1 MEAFGPLFFYIY
13 LKCWMSSNLFCSH
26 IHVGEVRVFNAGSKP
41 CCKLK
46 RSNETKGLSLE
57 EYRKYLSDKLNAG
70 IRATDCNDC
79 WIKEASGIKSYRQN
93 GSNLV
98 TPLERQKLKN
108 DPSFTLPVRF
118 LEVILSNVCNFACQM
133 CGPHLSTK
141 WQSLLKTKDIF
152 KSKYYKILHDKNI
165 KERSAFVSDEELK
178 NLKYLKLMGGEPFL
192 AKETFELLERVDR
205 LGIAH
210 KIKLIS
216 PTNCSIFPN
225 PRTVEILKTFKSVT
239 INTSFDGVEELND
252 YIRVGSDWNKC
263 IKNFQK
269 WIDLRDTYSKKFTVY
284 ISCTVTILNVNK
296 LSKIFKFFSN
306 YLPPHQIGINP
317 TTYPI
322 HLSIA
327 NLKKEDIKS
336 SLEKAKQSLP
346 NFQEIYKSL
355 DKRELNYEEKIKL
368 KEHLVSMKTLTGKT
382 LQEVNPQM
390 SEIVSRIT
398 MGF

>member
-1 MEAFGPLFFYIY
+1 
-13 LKCWMSSNLFCSH
+13 MSSNLFCSH
-26 IHVGEVRVFNAGSKP
+26 VHVGEVRTFNGGSKP
-41 CCKLK
+41 CCKIK
-46 RSNETKGLSLE
+46 RSNEVKGLSLK

-70 IRATDCNDC
+70 IRVTDCNDC
-79 WIKEASGIKSYRQN
+79 WVKEASGIKSYRQS

-118 LEVILSNVCNFACQM
+118 LEVILSNICNFACQM

-152 KSKYYKILHDKNI
+152 KSKYYKILHDKNN
-165 KERSAFVSDEELK
+165 KERSDSISDEELK

-192 AKETFELLERVDR
+192 AKETFELLERVDK

-210 KIKLIS
+210 KIKLVS
-216 PTNCSIFPN
+216 PTNCSVFPN
-225 PRTVEILKTFKSVT
+225 PRTIDILKTFKSVN

-263 IKNFQK
+263 IENFEK
-269 WIDLRDTYSKKFTVY
+269 WIDLKNTYPKKFTVY

-322 HLSIA
+322 HLSIG
-327 NLKKEDIKS
+327 NLQKKDIES
-336 SLEKAKQSLP
+336 SLEKAKQFLP
-346 NFQEIYKSL
+346 NFQEINNSL
-355 DKRELNYEEKIKL
+355 DKRKLNYEEKLKL

>member
-1 MEAFGPLFFYIY
+1 M
-13 LKCWMSSNLFCSH
+13 SNLFCSH
-26 IHVGEVRVFNAGSKP
+26 IHVGEVRQFKAGSKP
-41 CCKLK
+41 CCKIK
-46 RSNETKGLSLE
+46 RSNKAKGFSLK

-70 IRATDCNDC
+70 IRVADCNDC
-79 WIKEASGIKSYRQN
+79 WVKEASGVMSYRQD
-93 GSNLV
+93 GSKLV
-98 TPLERQKLKN
+98 TQLERQKLQN

-118 LEVILSNVCNFACQM
+118 LEVILSNTCNFACQM

-152 KSKYYKILHDKNI
+152 KSEYYKVLHRKNY
-165 KERSAFVSDEELK
+165 KEQTDSISDEELK

-192 AKETFELLERVDR
+192 AKETFELLERVDK

-210 KIKLIS
+210 KIKLVS
-216 PTNCSIFPN
+216 PTNCSVFPN
-225 PRTVEILKTFKSVT
+225 PRTIEILKTFKSVI

-263 IKNFQK
+263 IENFEK
-269 WIDLRDTYSKKFTVY
+269 WIDLRNIYSEKFSVY

-296 LSKIFKFFSN
+296 LFKIFKFFSN
-306 YLPPHQIGINP
+306 YLLPHQIGFNP

-336 SLEKAKQSLP
+336 SLENAKQFLP
-346 NFQEIYKSL
+346 NFQEINNSL
-355 DKRELNYEEKIKL
+355 DKRKLNYEEKMKL
-368 KEHLVSMKTLTGKT
+368 KEHIVSMKTLTGKT

-390 SEIVSRIT
+390 SEIVNRIT

>member
-1 MEAFGPLFFYIY
+1 MNN
-13 LKCWMSSNLFCSH
+13 SLFCSH
-26 IHVGEVRVFNAGSKP
+26 IHVGEVRMFGKGSKP
-41 CCKLK
+41 CCKIK
-46 RSNETKGLSLE
+46 RSNKAKGLSLK

-70 IRATDCNDC
+70 IRVTDCNDC
-79 WIKEASGIKSYRQN
+79 WIKEKSGIKSYREN
-93 GSNLV
+93 GNKLV
-98 TPLERQKLKN
+98 TRLERQKLKN

-118 LEVILSNVCNFACQM
+118 LEVILSNICNFACQM

-152 KSKYYKILHDKNI
+152 KSEYYKVLHDKNI
-165 KERSAFVSDEELK
+165 KERSDFVSDEELK
-178 NLKYLKLMGGEPFL
+178 NLKFLKLMGGEPFL
-192 AKETFELLERVDR
+192 AKETFELLERVDK
-205 LGIAH
+205 LGIAR
-210 KIKLIS
+210 KIKLVS
-216 PTNCSIFPN
+216 PTNCSVFPN
-225 PRTVEILKTFKSVT
+225 PRTIEILKTFKSVT

-263 IKNFQK
+263 IENLQK
-269 WIDLRDTYSKKFTVY
+269 WIDLTDTYSKKFTVY

-327 NLKKEDIKS
+327 NLKKEYIKS
-336 SLEKAKQSLP
+336 SLEKAQQVLP
-346 NFQEIYKSL
+346 NFQEINNSL
-355 DKRELNYEEKIKL
+355 DKRKLNYEEKLKL
-368 KEHLVSMKTLTGKT
+368 KEHVVSMKTLTGKT

>member
-1 MEAFGPLFFYIY
+1 MY
-13 LKCWMSSNLFCSH
+13 SNLFCSH
-26 IHVGEVRVFNAGSKP
+26 IHVGEVRQFKAGSKP
-41 CCKLK
+41 CCKIK
-46 RSNETKGLSLE
+46 RSDEAKGLSFN
-57 EYRKYLSDKLNAG
+57 EYKKYLSDKLNAG
-70 IRATDCNDC
+70 IRVADCNDC
-79 WIKEASGIKSYRQN
+79 WVKEASGVKSYRQQ
-93 GSNLV
+93 GSKLV
-98 TPLERQKLKN
+98 TPLERQKLQN
-108 DPSFTLPVRF
+108 DPSFTLPIRF
-118 LEVILSNVCNFACQM
+118 LEVILSNICNFACQM

-152 KSKYYKILHDKNI
+152 KSEHYKVLHHKNY
-165 KERSAFVSDEELK
+165 KEQSDSISDEELK
-178 NLKYLKLMGGEPFL
+178 NLKFLKLMGGEPFL
-192 AKETFELLERVDR
+192 AKETFELLERVDK

-210 KIKLIS
+210 RIKLIS
-216 PTNCSIFPN
+216 PTNCSVFPN
-225 PRTVEILKTFKSVT
+225 PRTLEILKTFKSVT
-239 INTSFDGVEELND
+239 INTSFDGLEELND

-263 IKNFQK
+263 IEIFEK
-269 WIDLRDTYSKKFTVY
+269 WIDLKNTYSKKFTVY

-306 YLPPHQIGINP
+306 YLHPNQIGINP

-336 SLEKAKQSLP
+336 SLEKAEQVLP
-346 NFQEIYKSL
+346 NFQEINNSL
-355 DKRELNYEEKIKL
+355 DKRKLNYEEKLKL